1 MLRLRMYYALLC
13 ALTCLAA
20 HSLFAL
26 DDWQPVTQEDLKLT
40 SADAHGANAIILY
53 REEVSDDNR
62 RSRTEYIRT
71 KILTEKGK
79 DYANVELVYSGKY
92 FRLNDL
98 KARAIAPDGTITPFT
113 GKAFDKIIAK
123 GQGVKYLAKSFTIP
137 NVQAGSII
145 EYRYAEYWGD
155 GPNEGLLYAP
165 HWSVQNELAQRR
177 AKFTFIPF
185 KGGNV
190 EDERGNRKDRVYF
203 IPIRLPQSSSVKVL
217 PDGRMQLELSDIPAF
232 EEEEFSPPEGAWKW
246 RVNFYYGDEKMG
258 KTADF
263 WKEEGKYWNKEVERF
278 IGHSSLVAEAAAA
291 TFAPADTPEQKVRK
305 IYAFVQKLDNR
316 TYEGKDFLEELRD
329 DNAKDKPKA
338 EKILDSK
345 SGTGDQLARLF
356 VAMVRSAGLPAFVMR
371 VGARKETF
379 FDPNVP
385 SADQLN
391 AEISIVNLGDKEI
404 FLDPGTRYCP
414 FGILEW
420 SRTGVK
426 GQRQTASGQTELA
439 QTPAP
444 EYNQAIIRRSAKL
457 ALDEEGN
464 LKGKVAL
471 AWEGQ
476 DALEH
481 RQSAFHTDV
490 AVRKKE
496 LEEELQSL
504 LPNGSTVSC
513 DSSDGW
519 DDLNGP
525 VSATFTIEVPG
536 FAASTGKR
544 LLFPSSIFQVN
555 NRQHFN
561 NPERKEP
568 IYFRYAYRTS
578 DAVEMSIPPAMRV
591 ESLPQSPPV
600 KADFAFYQAVRN
612 VNGNTLS
619 FRREFAIAG
628 FVFAKSSYPA
638 LRTFYQGVKTG
649 DGEQIVLSTAAK
661 PQGGN

>member
-1 MLRLRMYYALLC
+1 MLRVRLCYALLC
-13 ALTCLAA
+13 VLTCIAP

-40 SADAHGANAIILY
+40 SADVHGANAIILY

-92 FRLNDL
+92 FHINDL

-113 GKAFDKIIAK
+113 GKAFDKTIVK

-137 NVQAGSII
+137 NVQVGGII
-145 EYRYAEYWGD
+145 EYRYAEYWD
-155 GPNEGLLYAP
+155 EGQLFAA
-165 HWSVQNELAQRR
+165 HWVIQKELAQRH
-177 AKFTFIPF
+177 AKFTFAPY

-190 EDERGNRKDRVYF
+190 EDDRGNRKDRVYYSLF
-203 IPIRLPQSSSVKVL
+203 RMPQNTFVKTT
-217 PDGRMQLELSDIPAF
+217 PDGKMQMELSDIPAV
-232 EEEEFSPPEGAWKW
+232 EEEEFAPPEGAWKW
-246 RVNFYYGDEKMG
+246 RVNFYYGDEKMA
-258 KTADF
+258 KSADF
-263 WKEEGKYWNKEVERF
+263 WKDEGKYWNKEVERF
-278 IGHSSLVAEAAAA
+278 IGHSSTVAAAAAA
-291 TFAPADTPEQKVRK
+291 TFSPSDTPEQKVRK

-316 TYEGKDFLEELRD
+316 TYEGKDFLEGLRD
-329 DNAKDKPKA
+329 DNTKEKPKA
-338 EKILDSK
+338 EKILNSK
-345 SGTGDQLARLF
+345 SGTGDQLTRLF

-371 VGARKETF
+371 VGTRNETF

-385 SADQLN
+385 NFDQLN
-391 AEISIVNLGDKEI
+391 AEVAVVNLGDKEV

-414 FGILEW
+414 FGLLEW

-426 GQRQTASGQTELA
+426 GLRQTASGQTELA

-444 EYNQAIIRRSAKL
+444 EYNQTIIRRSAKL

-464 LKGKVAL
+464 LKGKVTL

-481 RQSAFHTDV
+481 RQSAFHTDE
-490 AVRKKE
+490 AGRKKE
-496 LEEELQSL
+496 LEEELKAL
-504 LPNGSTVSC
+504 LPNGAAVSC
-513 DSSDGW
+513 DSSQGW

-525 VSATFTIEVPG
+525 VSATFTIEIPG

-555 NRQHFN
+555 NRLRFN

-568 IYFRYAYRTS
+568 VYFRYPYRSS
-578 DAVEMSIPPAMRV
+578 DVVDVSLPPAMRV
-591 ESLPQSPPV
+591 ESLPQGQPV
-600 KADFAFYQAVRN
+600 KTDFAYYQAVRN
-612 VNGNTLS
+612 VKENTLS

-628 FVFAKSSYPA
+628 FIFAKSYYPA
-638 LRTFYQGVKTG
+638 LRTFYQGVKAG

-661 PQGGN
+661 QQGGN

>member
-1 MLRLRMYYALLC
+1 LC
-13 ALTCLAA
+13 ALTCIAP

-40 SADAHGANAIILY
+40 SADVHGANAIILY

-71 KILTEKGK
+71 KILSEKGK

-92 FRLNDL
+92 FHINDL

-113 GKAFDKIIAK
+113 GKAFDKTIVK

-137 NVQAGSII
+137 NVQVGSII
-145 EYRYAEYWGD
+145 EYRYAEYWD
-155 GPNEGLLYAP
+155 EGQLFAA
-165 HWSVQNELAQRR
+165 HWVIQKELAQRH
-177 AKFTFIPF
+177 AKFTFAPY

-190 EDERGNRKDRVYF
+190 EDDRGNRKDRVYYSLF
-203 IPIRLPQSSSVKVL
+203 RMPQNTSVKST
-217 PDGRMQLELSDIPAF
+217 PDGKMQMELSDIPAV
-232 EEEEFSPPEGAWKW
+232 EEEEFTPPEGAWKW

-258 KTADF
+258 KSADF

-278 IGHSSLVAEAAAA
+278 IGHSSTVAAAAAA
-291 TFAPADTPEQKVRK
+291 TFSPSDTPEQKVRK

-316 TYEGKDFLEELRD
+316 TYEGKDFLEGLRD
-329 DNAKDKPKA
+329 DNAKEKPKA
-338 EKILDSK
+338 EKILNSK
-345 SGTGDQLARLF
+345 SGTGDQLTRLF

-371 VGARKETF
+371 VGTRDETF

-385 SADQLN
+385 NFDQLN
-391 AEISIVNLGDKEI
+391 AEVAVVNLGDKEI

-414 FGILEW
+414 FGLLEW

-426 GQRQTASGQTELA
+426 GLRQTASGQTELA

-444 EYNQAIIRRSAKL
+444 EYKQTIIRRSAKL

-464 LKGKVAL
+464 LKGKVTL

-481 RQSAFHTDV
+481 RQSAFHTDE
-490 AVRKKE
+490 AGRKKE
-496 LEEELQSL
+496 LEEELKAL
-504 LPNGSTVSC
+504 LPSGAAVSC
-513 DSSDGW
+513 DSPQGL

-525 VSATFTIEVPG
+525 ISATFTIEIPG

-555 NRQHFN
+555 NRQYFN
-561 NPERKEP
+561 SPERKEP
-568 IYFRYAYRTS
+568 VYFRYPYRTS
-578 DAVEMSIPPAMRV
+578 DVVDVSLPPAMRV
-591 ESLPQSPPV
+591 ESLPQNQPV
-600 KADFAFYQAVRN
+600 KTDFAFYQAVRN
-612 VNGNTLS
+612 VKENTLS

-628 FVFAKSSYPA
+628 FIFAKSYYPA
-638 LRTFYQGVKTG
+638 LRTFYQGVKAG
-649 DGEQIVLSTAAK
+649 DGEQIVLSTATK
-661 PQGGN
+661 RQGGN